1 MNYTNFTINA
11 LVAAGNNN
19 QQPNNH
25 HQNLINKSSSNKLS
39 TGMNRQKCP
48 SSTHNNLNL
57 IKSPTVRPSTGFLNS
72 AACTQMGQLQPH
84 SATQTR
90 LHLRTPPNN
99 HQQTLLGV
107 NQINPLIRTN
117 QNAQTIS
124 WNAPVLDSTSG
135 NNNTGSVFLQNVQKS
150 LPDATY
156 FNHNLQRPQ
165 PASQL
170 MVVGSPLIQ
179 GDIHFHEQQPA
190 VNMYQ
195 AAINIHNS
203 HQQNKQLKT
212 QIENAVHNQGISTN
226 EDSEVDL
233 SLQKSYQYSCAMR
246 DGILD
251 RGDNSQMNQKVL
263 ANQSGNDDNMKDC
276 TSNNSNNADD
286 NPDEE
291 DDDDDADDDDD
302 DDNGS
307 RRRVRKTKIPKTVS
321 NLTSIEN

>member
-1 MNYTNFTINA
+1 MNYTNFSINA

-25 HQNLINKSSSNKLS
+25 HQNSINKSSSNKSS
-39 TGMNRQKCP
+39 TGLNRQKCP

-57 IKSPTVRPSTGFLNS
+57 IKTQTVRPSTGFLNS

-90 LHLRTPPNN
+90 LHLRPPPNN
-99 HQQTLLGV
+99 HQQTLLGG
-107 NQINPLIRTN
+107 NHINPLIRTN
-117 QNAQTIS
+117 QSAQTIS
-124 WNAPVLDSTSG
+124 WNTPVLDGSSSS
-135 NNNTGSVFLQNVQKS
+135 NNAGSVFLQNVQKS

-156 FNHNLQRPQ
+156 FNHHLQRPQ
-165 PASQL
+165 PVSQL
-170 MVVGSPLIQ
+170 MVVGSPLVQ

-190 VNMYQ
+190 VDMYQ

-203 HQQNKQLKT
+203 HQQNKQLKS
-212 QIENAVHNQGISTN
+212 QIESVVHHQGISAN

-233 SLQKSYQYSCAMR
+233 SLQKSYQYSCAMK
-246 DGILD
+246 DEVLD
-251 RGDNSQMNQKVL
+251 RGDNSQMNQKAL
-263 ANQSGNDDNMKDC
+263 FNQSGNDDNMKDC
-276 TSNNSNNADD
+276 ASNNSNNADD
-286 NPDEE
+286 NPNEE
-291 DDDDDADDDDD
+291 DDDDPDDDDD

-321 NLTSIEN
+321 ILASIVH